1 MSDPEGK
8 KSESGATADGGK
20 AGETDSSRNKTP
32 SRRELRALL
41 GASGAKIRT
50 VAGSAADARREGEKT
65 RELVRIRRATVDSVK
80 VERCAEAEKSLFL
93 LMLPDLD
100 EAQRAARERA
110 VEGHP
115 DCATEFNRIS
125 AHLEMHRGSQQPPRP
140 RDGFLRLKSR
150 LRRDGYLIFAWPGS
164 HCLWRR
170 AFAAGMVVSILV
182 GAMLLWP
189 WRTVADQELAPV
201 PAGTLSTVDSDGSA
215 VGYPRV
221 VPVMES
227 MLVSGGSAYLWIA
240 TPERGESI
248 SVWLRE
254 GTRFRLEST
263 SQLLIEEGEATLA
276 KVPEGATVHAP
287 FVVSTSRAELVTNGG
302 TFTLEA
308 NEGLSKLNVW
318 EGVVTLRSRGTNV
331 TRLVRAGYGTEV
343 RAGEPPLAP
352 FQLVELAVESYPQR
366 QLLVSVRNRSMR
378 QLSVSKAN
386 GPDAG
391 CYEMMVSQDQSGS
404 QAEPFS
410 EVVRAI
416 PIPGHPANRG
426 YGAGFEE
433 HTTMALLSPEGRG
446 QQSYQ
451 FALDFL
457 AALVWT
463 EPADYTVE
471 MTYRGRVIVEGVGQ
485 IDMVPMSRSL
495 RLNMRTLRE
504 GGER

>member
-182 GAMLLWP
+182 GGWP
-189 WRTVADQELAPV
+189 SPC
-201 PAGTLSTVDSDGSA
+201 
-215 VGYPRV
+215 
-221 VPVMES
+221 
-227 MLVSGGSAYLWIA
+227 
-240 TPERGESI
+240 SI
-248 SVWLRE
+248 
-254 GTRFRLEST
+254 
-263 SQLLIEEGEATLA
+263 
-276 KVPEGATVHAP
+276 
-287 FVVSTSRAELVTNGG
+287 
-302 TFTLEA
+302 
-308 NEGLSKLNVW
+308 
-318 EGVVTLRSRGTNV
+318 
-331 TRLVRAGYGTEV
+331 
-343 RAGEPPLAP
+343 
-352 FQLVELAVESYPQR
+352 
-366 QLLVSVRNRSMR
+366 
-378 QLSVSKAN
+378 
-386 GPDAG
+386 
-391 CYEMMVSQDQSGS
+391 
-404 QAEPFS
+404 
-410 EVVRAI
+410 
-416 PIPGHPANRG
+416 
-426 YGAGFEE
+426 
-433 HTTMALLSPEGRG
+433 LLSFMAK
-446 QQSYQ
+446 Q
-451 FALDFL
+451 
-457 AALVWT
+457 
-463 EPADYTVE
+463 PA
-471 MTYRGRVIVEGVGQ
+471 
-485 IDMVPMSRSL
+485 
-495 RLNMRTLRE
+495 
-504 GGER
+504 